1 MTEVNSCD
9 DQLRSERAT
18 PGLRKYARALLRVI
32 ALQSCRNPAADRM
45 RADDENSDD
54 GWGMIEVE
62 NLAKTYQ
69 RGDGTPV
76 MALKDISFTIDD
88 GEFVTVRGASGSGK
102 SSLLNILGCLDTPT
116 SGIYRLAGED
126 VSGYSDEQRSRLRC
140 SRIGFIFQ
148 TFNLLPRTTALENI
162 EVPALYSGERFD
174 EARAAALLERVG
186 LGERGAHFVSELS
199 GGEQQRVA
207 IARALMNDP
216 PLLLADEPT
225 GNLDSASGESIM
237 QLLSDLHA
245 EGQTIIL
252 VTHDEATAAYAQ
264 RELLIRDGIIAADR
278 SQTATP
284 SAAGS
289 TD

>member
-1 MTEVNSCD
+1 V
-9 DQLRSERAT
+9 
-18 PGLRKYARALLRVI
+18 
-32 ALQSCRNPAADRM
+32 
-45 RADDENSDD
+45 SD
-54 GWGMIEVE
+54 GQGMIEVE
-62 NLAKTYQ
+62 SLEKTYQ

-76 MALKDISFTIDD
+76 MALKDISFTIAD

-116 SGIYRLAGED
+116 SGSYRLAGED
-126 VSGYSDEQRSRLRC
+126 VSGYTDEQRSRLRC

-162 EVPALYSGERFD
+162 EVPALYSGERVD
-174 EARAAALLERVG
+174 ESKAAALLERVG
-186 LGERGAHFVSELS
+186 LAERGKHYVTELS

-225 GNLDSASGESIM
+225 GNLDSAAGESIM
-237 QLLSDLHA
+237 QLLADLHA
-245 EGQTIIL
+245 EGRTIIL

-264 RELLIRDGIIAADR
+264 RELLIRDGIIASDR
-278 SQTATP
+278 SRSVSQ
-284 SAAGS
+284 SVAGAS
-289 TD
+289 D